1 VITPPQTSYARTHDG
16 VHVAFE
22 VVGDGP
28 FDLVWAN
35 SWASHIEFSW
45 DNPTIAR
52 FYEHLASFC
61 RLVLFDKRGTGLS
74 DPVTGIPT
82 IEDRMDDIRAVMD
95 AVGCERAA
103 LFGSSEG
110 AATCS
115 VFAATYPERTSA
127 LVLFSPFIIG
137 VADEE
142 CPWAWSADFWE
153 LLKVIMDETWGTP
166 EGSAVEL
173 IAPSLTGNAS
183 AAAWYGR
190 YLRAAASPAVAAAL
204 LSVNT
209 QIDIRPVLSTIRV
222 PTLVLHRTGE
232 VWVNVNYGRY
242 AADHIPGARLVE
254 LSGTDHYPWEQD
266 ADEVLGEIEEFLTGD
281 RSEPEYDRVL
291 ATVLFTD
298 IVDSTGRASAL
309 GDAAWRDLLDAHDA
323 MVRRQL
329 DRFGGRGVKT
339 TGDGVLATFDG
350 PARAIRCAQAV
361 REGASRLGLDIRAG
375 LHTGEIERRGPD
387 VGGIAVHIGQRV
399 STLADPGEVLV
410 SSTVKDL
417 VAGSRLEF
425 EDRGEHDLKGVPGS
439 WRLFSVRT

>member
-1 VITPPQTSYARTHDG
+1 VITPPKTSYARTRDG

-35 SWASHIEFSW
+35 SWLSHIEFSW

-82 IEDRMDDIRAVMD
+82 IEDRMEDIRAVMD

-110 AATCS
+110 AATCA
-115 VFAATYPERTSA
+115 VFAATYPERTIA
-127 LVLFSPFIIG
+127 LVMFSPFIVG
-137 VADEE
+137 TADDE
-142 CPWAWSADFWE
+142 CPWAWSAEFWE
-153 LLKVIMDETWGTP
+153 LLRVAMEETWGTP
-166 EGSAVEL
+166 EGSGVEL
-173 IAPSLTGNAS
+173 VTPSLIGNVS

-204 LSVNT
+204 LNVNT
-209 QIDIRPVLSTIRV
+209 QIDIRPVLPTIRV
-222 PTLVLHRTGE
+222 PTLVLHRTDE
-232 VWVNVNYGRY
+232 VWINVNYGRY
-242 AADHIPGARLVE
+242 ASTHIPGATLVE

-281 RSEPEYDRVL
+281 RSEPEYGRVL

-309 GDAAWRDLLDAHDA
+309 GDAAWRDLLDAHDD

-329 DRFGGRGVKT
+329 DRFGGREVKT

-350 PARAIRCAQAV
+350 PARAIRCAQTI

-375 LHTGEIERRGPD
+375 LHTGEIERRSSD

-399 STLADPGEVLV
+399 SALAASGEVMV

-417 VAGSRLEF
+417 VAGSRIEF

-439 WRLFSVRT
+439 WNLFAVKG